1 MKKVNPNVF
10 LLLFSL
16 EWWNL
21 TLEMK
26 SGIKR
31 KDILAFSVPSIAQQ
45 KISTENVKRNYK
57 LSRKIIFPLITKLR
71 TAGLA
76 EQFIR

>member
-10 LLLFSL
+10 LLFSL

-57 LSRKIIFPLITKLR
+57 LSWKIIFPLITKLR

>member
-1 MKKVNPNVF
+1 
-10 LLLFSL
+10 
-16 EWWNL
+16 
-21 TLEMK
+21 MK

>member
-1 MKKVNPNVF
+1 MKKVNPDVF
-10 LLLFSL
+10 LLFSL

-57 LSRKIIFPLITKLR
+57 LSWKIIFPLITKLR